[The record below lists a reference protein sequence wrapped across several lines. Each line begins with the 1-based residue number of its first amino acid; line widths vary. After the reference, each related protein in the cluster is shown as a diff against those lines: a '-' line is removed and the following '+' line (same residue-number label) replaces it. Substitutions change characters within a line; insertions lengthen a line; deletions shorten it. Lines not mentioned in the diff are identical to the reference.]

1 MVGPIASSPLML
13 VLGAWAGLAV
23 VLPLLLRGRW
33 LAMDCVGAAI
43 WAAGMMVALAAVGD
57 LMTGAAVLEQARGAV
72 AGALVGAVAA
82 VAVSQTAPPTEGWRA
97 QPVTTA

>member
-1 MVGPIASSPLML
+1 M
-13 VLGAWAGLAV
+13 

-33 LAMDCVGAAI
+33 LAVDCVGAAI
-43 WAAGMMVALAAVGD
+43 WAGGLMAAMAAVGD
-57 LMTGAAVLEQARGAV
+57 LTAGTAVLEQARGAV

-82 VAVSQTAPPTEGWRA
+82 VAISQTAPPAEGWRA